1 MFDFFKAAFVPRR
14 LFAIFIAALVL
25 AAPHLGP
32 VRDALHAHVPG
43 LVASGFD
50 VVLSQI
56 GAGSAMAM
64 SFISANTEQLLV
76 QYLEDTYPITMIQGR
91 PFFDRIT
98 KKSNVGGESVKVPL
112 NISYG
117 GGMGGTFANALANA
131 QPSGAKR
138 IAFTVD
144 PAKEY
149 GITTLD
155 NDEVPFT
162 KTPESAIDI
171 TTDATRG
178 AMENAAQNFEAMV
191 FGSGYGDLAT
201 ILVATNTSGNIWVLT
216 FTNPSD
222 ALRFNI
228 GNVLNSKATP
238 AAASLDTGSAT
249 VTGTNPIQGSIQ
261 VDVASTGMTPTAGHV
276 LGIEGQIA
284 ASTSIVTFPGIFGWC
299 PPITARTNGVVGDTF
314 LGVTRSAATSVVA
327 SSGWAL
333 DGRKKALAPSI
344 NGLCAQ
350 MANLKNSKPTLGIC
364 NPVTLGRFAAELD
377 TKIRYDMP
385 SKDIAEAMFEG
396 IEIMTPAGKIEM
408 FAEPACPAN
417 QIVITKASD
426 WIFAYPDRPFAPSRL
441 DGKIMTQD
449 YDTNVTRF
457 AITCAGFFYTTN
469 PASTGVITISA

>member
-1 MFDFFKAAFVPRR
+1 
-14 LFAIFIAALVL
+14 
-25 AAPHLGP
+25 
-32 VRDALHAHVPG
+32 
-43 LVASGFD
+43 
-50 VVLSQI
+50 
-56 GAGSAMAM
+56 M
-64 SFISANTEQLLV
+64 SFIDANTEEALV
-76 QYLEDTYPITMIQGR
+76 QYLDDTYAITMIQNR

-112 NISYG
+112 NIGYG
-117 GGMGGTFANALANA
+117 GGQGGTFSDALANA
-131 QPSGAKR
+131 QPSGAVR

-149 GITTLD
+149 GITTVN

-162 KTPESAIDI
+162 RTPESAIDI

-178 AMENAAQNFEAMV
+178 AMENAASNFEAMV

-201 ILVATNTSGNIWVLT
+201 ILAATNTTGNIWKLT

-228 GNVLNSKATP
+228 NNVLNSKATP
-238 AAASLDTGSAT
+238 ATGSLDTGSAT
-249 VTGTNPIQGSIQ
+249 VLGTNPIEGSIT
-261 VDVASTGMTPTAGHV
+261 VDVGSSGMTPTAGHV

-284 ASTSIVTFPGIFGWC
+284 ASTSIVTFPGIFGFV
-299 PPITARTNGVVGDTF
+299 PPITARTNGVVGDSF
-314 LGVTRSAATSVVA
+314 LGVTRNASTSVVA
-327 SSGWAL
+327 TSGWAL
-333 DGRKKALAPSI
+333 DGRKKALVPSV
-344 NGLCAQ
+344 NALCAQ
-350 MANLKNSKPTLGIC
+350 MANLKNSKPDLGVC
-364 NPVTLGRFAAELD
+364 NPVTLGKMAAELD

-385 SKDIAEAMFEG
+385 SKDIAEAMFDG

-408 FAEPACPAN
+408 FAESACPAN
-417 QIVITKASD
+417 QIVITKASS

-469 PASTGVITISA
+469 PAATGVITVSA